1 MPTMKTMLLAATSL
15 LLLLPGPASAE
26 SPATFAS
33 NVRQTIAHRGASAE
47 RPENTLSALRRA
59 IRVGATAT
67 EVDVRTSSDNELVL
81 LHDDTLDRT
90 TSGTG
95 PISAVSLKQL
105 RQLDAGSWFDS
116 RYRHQ
121 TVPTLREAL
130 VVCRGRIDILLD
142 LKGTGEEY
150 VNKVMGEVEKYGD
163 PGRTIIGVRSVE
175 QARMFRSRLPQA
187 RQLGL
192 IPDTDA
198 IEPFIDAGVET
209 IRLWPKWLSDTSL
222 VTRVADGGAAL
233 HLNGTDGSKQEVLE
247 LLQYGPAS
255 LSSDDPHRLVRT
267 LRSLSRHPAQKTD

>member
-1 MPTMKTMLLAATSL
+1 MKMTLLLAVCL
-15 LLLLPGPASAE
+15 LLTPTVSTAAAPSSSA
-26 SPATFAS
+26 AAD
-33 NVRQTIAHRGASAE
+33 VRQTIAHRGASSE

-67 EVDVRTSSDNELVL
+67 EVDVRTSSDNQLVL

-95 PISAVSLKQL
+95 PISAVPLKQL

-116 RYRHQ
+116 RYRKQ
-121 TVPTLREAL
+121 TIPTLREAL

-192 IPDTDA
+192 IPSTDA
-198 IEPFIDAGVET
+198 IEPFIEAGVET
-209 IRLWPKWLSDTSL
+209 IRLWPRWLSDTGL
-222 VTRVADGGAAL
+222 VKRVEDAGAQL
-233 HLNGTDGSKQEVLE
+233 HLNGTDGSEQEVQQLLE
-247 LLQYGPAS
+247 HNPAS
-255 LSSDDPHRLVRT
+255 LSSDDPRRLVNT
-267 LRSLSRHPAQKTD
+267 LRSLARHAE